1 MARYGAEVIG
11 WWNEAYHSMKEDG
24 TFRQLC
30 MRSQAAH
37 SKSLTVRG
45 RPCINDLEGRK
56 KSRKNAT

>member
-37 SKSLTVRG
+37 SKTLT
-45 RPCINDLEGRK
+45 I
-56 KSRKNAT
+56 T